1 MDRITGETN
10 SEKGNLPSL
19 KQLTN
24 LILTGW
30 KVLFSELKWSIIK
43 GCRQCEIKQLKKRLQ
58 EEYANLGRCIYT
70 QIEDSPSSTPDISE
84 PETDLA
90 LKQIS
95 FLKDEIIHLEKELVQ
110 TRQEYIER
118 RMKKIKGETE

>member
-1 MDRITGETN
+1 MDKISGEGS
-10 SEKGNLPSL
+10 SEKGNIPSL
-19 KQLTN
+19 RDAIR

-30 KVLFSELKWSIIK
+30 KVLFSELKWSLIK
-43 GCRQCEIKQLKKRLQ
+43 ICRQWEIRQLKKRLHQ
-58 EEYANLGRCIYT
+58 EYTNLGRYIYA
-70 QIEDSPSSTPDISE
+70 QVEELPSTAPDISE

-95 FLKDEIIHLEKELVQ
+95 FLKDEIAHLEKELVE

-118 RMKKIKGETE
+118 RMKKLKGETE

>member
-1 MDRITGETN
+1 MDKISGGGS
-10 SEKGNLPSL
+10 SEKGNIPSL
-19 KQLTN
+19 RDVTR

-30 KVLFSELKWSIIK
+30 KVLFSELKWSLIK
-43 GCRQCEIKQLKKRLQ
+43 ICRQWEIRQLKKRLHQ
-58 EEYANLGRCIYT
+58 EYTNLGRYIYS
-70 QIEDSPSSTPDISE
+70 QVEELPSTAPDLSE

-95 FLKDEIIHLEKELVQ
+95 FLKDEIAHLEKELVQ

-118 RMKKIKGETE
+118 RMKKNQRRN